1 MRRRA
6 FVVGMGAAVAA
17 VLPRGLRSQQTAR
30 RVGALIGASGV
41 NVPSFEDEL
50 TKLGWKIGQTLKIEY
65 RFSGGDTTVTRTQA
79 RELLALDLDVLFVQT
94 NTAMAAVHAEHASIP
109 IVFAMVSD
117 PIGMHYVESF
127 AHPGANVTGFTP
139 FEPSLGGK
147 WLSTLK
153 EIAPRIEH
161 IGLIYNP
168 EPGNNAAAFRKAI
181 DEIAAQLKIASIENP
196 AGDSTDIER
205 LITDLGN
212 RPDSG
217 LIFLPDSLTSDR
229 REQLVALVNRNRLPA
244 IYPLRYFCTAG
255 GLISYGVDISVVIRG
270 AATYVDR
277 ILRGARPPELPVQAP
292 TQFELI
298 VNQKTVRLL
307 GLQMPPTLLARAD
320 EVIE

>member
-1 MRRRA
+1 MKRRA
-6 FVVGMGAAVAA
+6 FVMGMGAALTAA
-17 VLPRGLRSQQTAR
+17 LPSGLRSQRATR

-50 TKLGWKIGQTLKIEY
+50 TRLGWKIGQTLKIEY
-65 RFSGGDTTVTRTQA
+65 RFGGGDTTVTRAQA

-94 NTAMAAVHAEHASIP
+94 NTAMAAVHAEHTSVP

-127 AHPGANVTGFTP
+127 AHPGGNVTGFTP

-153 EIAPRIEH
+153 EIAPHIEH

-168 EPGNNAAAFRKAI
+168 EPGNNAGAFRKAI
-181 DEIAAQLKIASIENP
+181 DEIATQLKIASIENP

-205 LITDLGN
+205 LITDLGK
-212 RPDSG
+212 RPNSG

-229 REQLVALVNRNRLPA
+229 REQMVALVNRNRMPA
-244 IYPLRYFCTAG
+244 IYPLRNFCTAG
-255 GLISYGVDISVVIRG
+255 GLISYGVDISRLIRG
-270 AATYVDR
+270 AAAYVDR
-277 ILRGARPPELPVQAP
+277 ILRGARPSELPVQAP
-292 TQFELI
+292 TQFELV
-298 VNQKTVRLL
+298 VNQKTARLL
-307 GLQMPPTLLARAD
+307 GLQLPPTMLARAD

>member
-6 FVVGMGAAVAA
+6 FILGTGAALAAA
-17 VLPRGLRSQQTAR
+17 VPGRLRSQQAPR

-41 NVPSFEDEL
+41 SVPPFEDEL
-50 TKLGWKIGQTLKIEY
+50 TRLGWKIGQTLKIEY
-65 RFSGGDTTVTRTQA
+65 RFSGGDTALTRAQA

-94 NTAMAAVHAEHASIP
+94 NTAMAAVHTERTSIP

-117 PIGMHYVESF
+117 PVGMRYVESF
-127 AHPGANVTGFTP
+127 AHPGGNVTGFTP

-147 WLSTLK
+147 WLSVLK
-153 EIAPRIEH
+153 EIAPQIEH

-168 EPGNNAAAFRKAI
+168 EPGNNAGAFRKAI
-181 DEIAAQLKIASIENP
+181 DEFATQLRIASIENP
-196 AGDSTDIER
+196 AGDSADIER
-205 LITDLGN
+205 LITDLGTK
-212 RPDSG
+212 PDSG

-229 REQLVALVNRNRLPA
+229 REEMVALVNRNRLPA

-255 GLISYGVDISVVIRG
+255 GLISYGVDLSLVLRG

-277 ILRGARPPELPVQAP
+277 ILRGAKPSELPVQAP
-292 TQFELI
+292 TQFEL
-298 VNQKTVRLL
+298 VLNQKTARLL
-307 GLQMPPTLLARAD
+307 GLQFPPTLLARAD

>member
-6 FVVGMGAAVAA
+6 FILGTGAALAAA
-17 VLPRGLRSQQTAR
+17 VPGRLRSQQAPR

-41 NVPSFEDEL
+41 SVPPFEDEL
-50 TKLGWKIGQTLKIEY
+50 TRLGWKIGQTLKIEY
-65 RFSGGDTTVTRTQA
+65 RFSGGDTALTRAQA

-94 NTAMAAVHAEHASIP
+94 NTAMAAVHTERTSIP

-117 PIGMHYVESF
+117 PVGMRYVESF
-127 AHPGANVTGFTP
+127 AHPGGNVTGFTP

-147 WLSTLK
+147 WLSVLK
-153 EIAPRIEH
+153 EIAPQIEH

-168 EPGNNAAAFRKAI
+168 EPGNNAGAFRKA
-181 DEIAAQLKIASIENP
+181 IENP
-196 AGDSTDIER
+196 AGDSADIER
-205 LITDLGN
+205 LITDLGTK
-212 RPDSG
+212 PDSG

-229 REQLVALVNRNRLPA
+229 REEMVALVNRNRLPA

-255 GLISYGVDISVVIRG
+255 GLISYGVDLSLVLRG

-277 ILRGARPPELPVQAP
+277 ILRGAKPSELPVQAP
-292 TQFELI
+292 TQFEL
-298 VNQKTVRLL
+298 VLNQKTARLL
-307 GLQMPPTLLARAD
+307 GLQFPPTLLARAD

>member
-6 FVVGMGAAVAA
+6 FILGTGAALAAA
-17 VLPRGLRSQQTAR
+17 VPGRLRSQQAPR

-41 NVPSFEDEL
+41 SVPPFEDEL
-50 TKLGWKIGQTLKIEY
+50 TRLGWKIGQTLKIEY
-65 RFSGGDTTVTRTQA
+65 RFSGGDTALTRAQA

-94 NTAMAAVHAEHASIP
+94 NTAMAAVHTERTSIP

-117 PIGMHYVESF
+117 PVGMRYVESF
-127 AHPGANVTGFTP
+127 AHPGRNVTGFTP

-147 WLSTLK
+147 WLSVLK
-153 EIAPRIEH
+153 EIAPQIEH

-168 EPGNNAAAFRKAI
+168 EPGNNAGAFRKAI
-181 DEIAAQLKIASIENP
+181 DEFATQLRIASIENP
-196 AGDSTDIER
+196 AGDSADIER
-205 LITDLGN
+205 LITDLGTK
-212 RPDSG
+212 PDSG

-229 REQLVALVNRNRLPA
+229 REEMVALVNRNRLPA

-255 GLISYGVDISVVIRG
+255 GLISYGVDLSLVLRG

-277 ILRGARPPELPVQAP
+277 ILRGAKPSELPVQAP
-292 TQFELI
+292 TQFEL
-298 VNQKTVRLL
+298 VLNQKTARLL
-307 GLQMPPTLLARAD
+307 GLQFPPTLLARAD